1 MITTDVLPERVE
13 MRAYGTVTL
22 ADCKA
27 FEEVSNARV
36 HTNRPIDLL
45 LDLRSMTGYS
55 LDVAIEEWRYVRAHS
70 TDFRRVAVLTDDQ
83 IVTWGAWL
91 SQFFTEADIRVFQ
104 TERAARRWLD
114 ESAEDDEAP
123 PLMGTED
130 LH

>member
-1 MITTDVLPERVE
+1 MITTDVMPERVE

-36 HTNRPIDLL
+36 NSQRLIDLL

-91 SQFFTEADIRVFQ
+91 SQFFTEADIRIFE

-114 ESAEDDEAP
+114 GDEDADEPGETFTAP
-123 PLMGTED
+123 R
-130 LH
+130 

>member
-1 MITTDVLPERVE
+1 MITTDVMPERVE

-27 FEEVSNARV
+27 FEEVSDYRV
-36 HTNRPIDLL
+36 RFSRPIDLL

-55 LDVAIEEWRYVRAHS
+55 LDVALEEWRYVRAH
-70 TDFRRVAVLTDDQ
+70 TGDFRKVALLTDDQ

-91 SQFFTEADIRVFQ
+91 SQFFTDADIRIFE

-114 ESAEDDEAP
+114 GEDEEEGR
-123 PLMGTED
+123 PLP
-130 LH
+130 LS